1 MRERGGSGREKRRGC
16 GRLRPPASQPARPR
30 GAAGGGGKNTA
41 DRDKPREGARRAGP
55 RAGGWRGR
63 GRRSEGEDAP
73 RGARPS
79 AVRRD
84 ETEAAP
90 SPSPP
95 PPPGP
100 RCENETGDRVPSP
113 GRVESGLP
121 APPPTGLGET
131 HPGRAGA
138 GGQARENQ
146 REAL

>member
-1 MRERGGSGREKRRGC
+1 M
-16 GRLRPPASQPARPR
+16 
-30 GAAGGGGKNTA
+30 
-41 DRDKPREGARRAGP
+41 
-55 RAGGWRGR
+55 
-63 GRRSEGEDAP
+63 SEGEDAP
-73 RGARPS
+73 RRARPS

-90 SPSPP
+90 YPSPSPP
-95 PPPGP
+95 PPRGLGAKTK
-100 RCENETGDRVPSP
+100 TGDRVPSP